1 MNGPYENSGLLG
13 LRDISLLPEQAL
25 GMILIR
31 IYIITPLWRRL
42 NPFRSYYLNFLLL
55 QGGGWQFNLS
65 KAKAIIINNQSNPL
79 SRVRSTAR
87 VTSTSPGAGAGAG
100 AGAGL
105 VPGWGRGSCCPPT
118 PAAAWSS
125 WPAPTPWCSTY
136 TATAP
141 TGRTHTGQYT
151 HKGYNEGHRNP

>member
-1 MNGPYENSGLLG
+1 MGHPV
-13 LRDISLLPEQAL
+13 
-25 GMILIR
+25 
-31 IYIITPLWRRL
+31 
-42 NPFRSYYLNFLLL
+42 
-55 QGGGWQFNLS
+55 
-65 KAKAIIINNQSNPL
+65 KAKAILVNNQSNPL

-100 AGAGL
+100 L
-105 VPGWGRGSCCPPT
+105 VAGWGRGSCCPPT

-141 TGRTHTGQYT
+141 TGPTHTGRYT
-151 HKGYNEGHRNP
+151 RFIIVSPRSIIHIRVGMYKLLLSLGYYVLAVDYRGYGDSTNIMPSEETTVSRCN